1 LAALKR
7 SGGLTLDSG
16 ALIAAEKEKDIVR
29 AFLTRARERWARITV
44 PAPVLA
50 QVWRKNNAAVAR
62 ILEFCAISVLDAPMA
77 KRVGALLANAR
88 TKDIVD
94 AMVVVVAAAGNDIV
108 LTSDPDDITRLA
120 DAAKAPLRIHR
131 V

>member
-29 AFLTRARERWARITV
+29 AFLTRARERGARITV

-50 QVWRKNNAAVAR
+50 QVWRKNNAA
-62 ILEFCAISVLDAPMA
+62 VLDAPMA